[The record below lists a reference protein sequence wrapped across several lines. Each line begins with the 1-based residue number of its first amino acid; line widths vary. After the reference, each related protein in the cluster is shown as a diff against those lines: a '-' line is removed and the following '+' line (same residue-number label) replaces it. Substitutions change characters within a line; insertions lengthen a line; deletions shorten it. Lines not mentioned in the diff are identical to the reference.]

1 MLYRNPKIPFESKA
15 TSRTLPTA
23 VSTLLRAGWAAAR
36 GRLHAPCLFCTS
48 ARRGLWAPATIG
60 GARQC
65 ASSWAPRLSCGR
77 APRIGAGLEA
87 SSPRVLWVNLHAVWD
102 RAEVPVP
109 RLGVSLRTLGT
120 PPEPCLEAAASPG
133 QDGAG
138 AHAPQLRVN
147 PTLPWQGAH
156 RSVSQLCGDTT
167 GGSLCPPGVPRAS
180 PPRAAARR
188 GPAGRSFLRPPLSAC
203 KRRQKT
209 WLGPAGPL
217 WGPSPELIKAPSPA
231 LCCGALSLFPVS
243 SRGGPRAREPGSLR
257 RAVPGWE

>member
-167 GGSLCPPGVPRAS
+167 GGSLCPPRCPRSIAAPRSSSAGPGWPLLSAPATFRMQTETENVAGPSGTPFGVP
-180 PPRAAARR
+180 
-188 GPAGRSFLRPPLSAC
+188 
-203 KRRQKT
+203 
-209 WLGPAGPL
+209 
-217 WGPSPELIKAPSPA
+217 APS
-231 LCCGALSLFPVS
+231 
-243 SRGGPRAREPGSLR
+243 
-257 RAVPGWE
+257 